1 MDTAAKWV
9 ILADNAR
16 ELADRVHDPEARRML
31 LTVAL
36 GYVRLARH
44 AARFAD
50 TRLHEEDGE
59 TKSD

>member
-1 MDTAAKWV
+1 
-9 ILADNAR
+9 
-16 ELADRVHDPEARRML
+16 VHDPEARRML

-50 TRLHEEDGE
+50 TSLPVKDDETETLRLRGRSSANPKRACR
-59 TKSD
+59 T

>member
-44 AARFAD
+44 AAKFAD
-50 TRLHEEDGE
+50 TSLPVKGDE
-59 TKSD
+59 TRSA